1 MGLIRKMADTIR
13 KGLRDFLNINP
24 ASENV
29 IIIDEGVDFL
39 ASCVKNRIWYV
50 GKSKQLSELYAQ
62 LDVPS
67 TMFWKAAM
75 TEGQEIRKIHVSLP
89 ALIVDT
95 VANIVMSDY
104 NGIEV
109 SEENG
114 VANSERWKDIEKE
127 NEFAKIL
134 KRAVKDLGIVGDGA
148 FKISYDKEISDKPI
162 IEWFPAERVKFVYKR
177 GRIREVIFYTNY
189 YENNKKYQL
198 AEYYG
203 YGYIKYELYNS
214 TGKQI
219 SLNSINKTSRIKG
232 DGVSFDKKLIWAVP
246 AIFNESSMYE
256 GRGKGFIE
264 DKEDDFDSLD
274 EVWSQWMD
282 ALRSGRTKEYIPEC
296 FIPRN
301 KETGECMKPN
311 SFDNRFIAISNDM
324 SESGSGNRIYTETP
338 EIQHES
344 YLSSYI
350 TALDLCLQGV
360 LSPSTLGIDTKK
372 LDNADAQRE
381 KEKTTLYTRQQV
393 IELLQNVLPQLV
405 TAALNADASIQNK
418 ELPHDVE
425 VSVNFGEYAN
435 PSFESQVETIGK
447 ARNYVIMS
455 IETSVEELYGDSKD
469 EDWKAEE
476 VVRIKTELGIAT
488 VEETSEINDVNLI
501 GF

>member
-24 ASENV
+24 ASENT

-75 TEGQEIRKIHVSLP
+75 TKGQEIRKIHVSLP

-114 VANSERWKDIEKE
+114 VANSELWQEIEKE

-162 IEWFPAERVKFVYKR
+162 IEWFPAERVKFIYKR
-177 GRIREVIFYTNY
+177 GRIREVVFYTNY
-189 YENNKKYQL
+189 FEKNKKYQL
-198 AEYYG
+198 AEFYG
-203 YGYIKYELYNS
+203 YGYVKYELYNS
-214 TGKQI
+214 EGKVI
-219 SLNSINKTSRIKG
+219 PLNSISHTDRLKGEGAKFNDKT
-232 DGVSFDKKLIWAVP
+232 IWAVP
-246 AIFNESSMYE
+246 VIFNESSMYE

-301 KETGECMKPN
+301 EETGECMKPN

-338 EIQHES
+338 TIQHES

-405 TAALNADASIQNK
+405 TAALNADASIHNK

-476 VVRIKTELGIAT
+476 VERIKAELGIAT
-488 VEETSEINDVNLI
+488 VEETSEINDVNPI

>member
-50 GKSKQLSELYAQ
+50 GKSKQLAELYSQ
-62 LDVPS
+62 LDAPS

-114 VANSERWKDIEKE
+114 VANSELWQEIEKE

-189 YENNKKYQL
+189 FEKNKKYQL
-198 AEYYG
+198 AEFYG
-203 YGYIKYELYNS
+203 YGYVKYELYNS
-214 TGKQI
+214 EGKVI
-219 SLNSINKTSRIKG
+219 PLNSISHTNRLKG
-232 DGVSFDKKLIWAVP
+232 KGAKFNEETMWAVP
-246 AIFNESSMYE
+246 VIFNESSMYE

-301 KETGECMKPN
+301 EETGEVMKPN

-338 EIQHES
+338 TIQHES

-405 TAALNADASIQNK
+405 TAALNADASIHNK

-476 VVRIKTELGIAT
+476 VERIKAELGIAT
-488 VEETSEINDVNLI
+488 VEETSELNDVNPI

>member
-13 KGLRDFLNINP
+13 RGLRDFLNINP

-29 IIIDEGVDFL
+29 IIINEGVDFL

-67 TMFWKAAM
+67 TMFWKATM
-75 TEGQEIRKIHVSLP
+75 TKGQEIRKIHVSLP
-89 ALIVDT
+89 ALMVDT

-104 NGIEV
+104 NGIEI
-109 SEENG
+109 SDENST
-114 VANSERWKDIEKE
+114 ANSERWKEIENE

-177 GRIREVIFYTNY
+177 GRIREVVFYTNY
-189 YENNKKYQL
+189 FEKNKKYQL
-198 AEYYG
+198 AEFYG
-203 YGYIKYELYNS
+203 YGYVKYELYNS
-214 TGKQI
+214 DGKAI
-219 SLNSINKTSRIKG
+219 PLNSIDKTNRLKG
-232 DGVSFDKKLIWAVP
+232 EGAKFNDKTIWAVP
-246 AIFNESSMYE
+246 VIFNESSMYE

-301 KETGECMKPN
+301 EETGEVMKPN
-311 SFDNRFIAISNDM
+311 AFDNRFIAISTAM
-324 SESGSGNRIYTETP
+324 SESGDGNKIYTETP
-338 EIQHES
+338 TIQHES

-393 IELLQNVLPQLV
+393 VELLQNVLPQLV
-405 TAALNADASIQNK
+405 TASLNADASIHNK

-455 IETSVEELYGDSKD
+455 IQSAIDELYGDSKD
-469 EDWKAEE
+469 DNWKAEE
-476 VVRIKTELGIAT
+476 VKRIKEELGIVE
-488 VEETSEINDVNLI
+488 VEETSELNDVNPI

>member
-50 GKSKQLSELYAQ
+50 GKSKQLAELYSQ
-62 LDVPS
+62 LDAPS

-114 VANSERWKDIEKE
+114 VANAELWQEIEKE

-189 YENNKKYQL
+189 FEKNKKYQL
-198 AEYYG
+198 AEFYG
-203 YGYIKYELYNS
+203 YGYVKYELYNS
-214 TGKQI
+214 EGKVI
-219 SLNSINKTSRIKG
+219 PLNSISHTNRLKG
-232 DGVSFDKKLIWAVP
+232 KGAKFNEETMWAVP
-246 AIFNESSMYE
+246 VIFNESSMYE

-311 SFDNRFIAISNDM
+311 SFDNRFIAISTAMD
-324 SESGSGNRIYTETP
+324 ESGSGNRIYTETP
-338 EIQHES
+338 PIQHES

-405 TAALNADASIQNK
+405 TAALNADASIHNK

-476 VVRIKTELGIAT
+476 VERIKVELGIAT
-488 VEETSEINDVNLI
+488 VEETSAINDVNPI